1 MKKLVF
7 IALAAMIV
15 SSCTKEED
23 ISKPDNNSPV
33 EIKLHPGIFEVQTKA
48 PVNTGDTIIASFAA
62 TVTNGDYAT
71 NAWSATARFKASAT
85 PSSSLSFSPQQYYP
99 VDGSSI
105 YIKGYYPS
113 GTLSGKTVTFGGT
126 AGTNDVMV
134 SNQATGTRAATS
146 ALNFVFN
153 HLLAQ
158 LQFKFVSGTGY
169 PVSGKS
175 VTSVKIKTQQIP
187 ASLDLNSGTLTY
199 TASDVTISGTYPIT
213 SAGSVA
219 TDYPMI
225 KPGEVIIL
233 SVTNSDNVTYPDITF
248 QTSNLLTTAGQSH
261 LITLTFTTKEITA
274 TVSVTDWVQGGT
286 GSSTLQ

>member
-1 MKKLVF
+1 MKKFVF
-7 IALAAMIV
+7 IAMAVMII

-23 ISKPDNNSPV
+23 ISNTDNSPV

-48 PVNTGDTIIASFAA
+48 PVNSGDTIVASFVAS
-62 TVTNGDYAT
+62 VTNGDYTT

-99 VDGSSI
+99 IEGSNI

-113 GTLSGKTVTFGGT
+113 GTLSGKTVTFSGT
-126 AGTNDVMV
+126 AGTNDVMI
-134 SNQATGTRAATS
+134 SNQASGTRSVTS

-169 PVSGKS
+169 PASGKS

-187 ASLDLNSGTLTY
+187 TSLDLNTGVITY
-199 TASDVTISGTYPIT
+199 SASDVTISGTYPIT
-213 SAGSVA
+213 SAGSTA
-219 TDYPMI
+219 TDFPMI

-233 SVTNSDNVTYPDITF
+233 SVTNSDGVTYPDITF
-248 QTSNLLTTAGQSH
+248 PTATLLTTAGQSH

-274 TVSVTDWVQGGT
+274 SVSVTDWVPGGT
-286 GSSTLQ
+286 GSSSLQ